1 MSQENV
7 EVVRAVFEAWER
19 GGVDAVAEFWDPE
32 IDWRAA
38 EGALDDV
45 GVMRGVDAMR
55 AYMNDWLDNFDDVH
69 FEAEELIDAGD
80 QVVAMQRVTAR
91 AKGSGVETE
100 LRYAVVNT
108 IRDGKVVRGRE
119 YWTRAEALEAVGLSE

>member
-19 GGVDAVAEFWDPE
+19 GGVDAVAEFWHPE

-38 EGALDDV
+38 KGALDDV
-45 GVMRGVDAMR
+45 GVMCGVDAMR
-55 AYMNDWLDNFDDVH
+55 AYMNDWLANFDDVH
-69 FEAEELIDAGD
+69 VEAEELIDAGD
-80 QVVAMQRVTAR
+80 EVVAMQRVTAR
-91 AKGSGVETE
+91 GKGSGVETE

-119 YWTRAEALEAVGLSE
+119 YWTRAEALDAVGLSE

>member
-45 GVMRGVDAMR
+45 GVMRGVDQMR

-80 QVVAMQRVTAR
+80 QIVAMQRVTAR

-119 YWTRAEALEAVGLSE
+119 YWTRAEALEAAGLTE

>member
-45 GVMRGVDAMR
+45 GVMRSVDAMR

-80 QVVAMQRVTAR
+80 QIVAMQRVTAR

-119 YWTRAEALEAVGLSE
+119 YWTRAEALEAAGLTE

>member
-119 YWTRAEALEAVGLSE
+119 YWTRAEALEAVGPSE

>member
-19 GGVDAVAEFWDPE
+19 GGVEAVAEFWDPE

-38 EGALDDV
+38 EGGLDDV

-55 AYMNDWLDNFDDVH
+55 AYVNDWLDNFDDVH

-119 YWTRAEALEAVGLSE
+119 YWTRDEALHAVGLSE